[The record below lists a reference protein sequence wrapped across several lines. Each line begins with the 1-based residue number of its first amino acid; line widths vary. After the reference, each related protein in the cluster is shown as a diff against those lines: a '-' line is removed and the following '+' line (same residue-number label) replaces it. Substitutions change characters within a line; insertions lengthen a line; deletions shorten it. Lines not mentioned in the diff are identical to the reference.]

1 MSSVFSIFTQ
11 SRSQEDVKKNVLKFS
26 TQQENVRCQFQA
38 RTQSFWGVF
47 REKSRVRGFLL
58 NQAVMTTAQL
68 HSTKPEIRFCAGS
81 NPACSV
87 SEIRDGEDL

>member
-11 SRSQEDVKKNVLKFS
+11 ARSQEDVKKNVLKFS

-38 RTQSFWGVF
+38 RTQSFLGVF
-47 REKSRVRGFLL
+47 PEKSRVRGFLL
-58 NQAVMTTAQL
+58 NQPVMTTAQL

-81 NPACSV
+81 NPARGISA
-87 SEIRDGEDL
+87 IQDGEDI